1 MEFSEWLRKVD
12 AILVG
17 MCGMGHR
24 DLPDMCWR
32 DQYEDEATPAEAVS
46 CLCGDSI
53 EELMENCM

>member
-1 MEFSEWLRKVD
+1 MSFEQWLNRVD

-17 MCGMGHR
+17 MCGLCHR
-24 DLPDMCWR
+24 DLPDMLWR
-32 DQYEDEATPAEAVS
+32 DQFEDEASPEEAVS